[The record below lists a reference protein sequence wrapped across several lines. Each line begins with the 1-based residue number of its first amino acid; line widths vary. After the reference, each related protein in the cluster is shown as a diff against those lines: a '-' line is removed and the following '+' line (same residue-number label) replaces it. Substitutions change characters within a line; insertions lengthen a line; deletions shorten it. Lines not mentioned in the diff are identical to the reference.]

1 MPGFLKVPLDLQ
13 KVAAL
18 LVFLFMLGL
27 FGGCSTG
34 RWVQAG
40 KTEEDIQ
47 RDLKDC
53 ENYISEE
60 KGVDLMPEQYTS
72 TRYYEREP
80 PLQASHEDVVAKA
93 MRQCMEEKGYQ
104 LQRD

>member
-1 MPGFLKVPLDLQ
+1 MAGFFKVSLDQQ
-13 KVAAL
+13 KVAI
-18 LVFLFMLGL
+18 LVCLFMLGL
-27 FGGCSTG
+27 FVSCSTG

-53 ENYISEE
+53 ENYISQE

-80 PLQASHEDVVAKA
+80 PLKDSQEDVVAKA